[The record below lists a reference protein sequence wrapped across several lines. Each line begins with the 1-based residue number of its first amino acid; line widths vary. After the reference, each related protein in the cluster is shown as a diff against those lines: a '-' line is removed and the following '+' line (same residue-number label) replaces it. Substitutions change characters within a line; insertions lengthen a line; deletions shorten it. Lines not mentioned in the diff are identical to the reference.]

1 VVDPGFHDWGY
12 FSDQDANLWGR
23 EILEDPAGQKFR
35 EGLNE
40 VEVAA
45 VADVHSQDR
54 DLGIVERVLNGIRP
68 GGLGRIDPQLDI
80 NGKPLLDGPL
90 FGSNSD
96 IRDAVNG
103 GKENFVHR
111 NLRMKIENGLVI
123 ND

>member
-1 VVDPGFHDWGY
+1 VVDPRFHDWGY
-12 FSDQDANLWGR
+12 FSDQDTDLWGT

-35 EGLNE
+35 QGLNKM
-40 VEVAA
+40 VVAA
-45 VADVHSQDR
+45 VADLHNQDG
-54 DLGIVERVLNGIRP
+54 DLGIVERILNGIRP

-90 FGSNSD
+90 FRSNSD

-103 GKENFVHR
+103 VKENFVHM
-111 NLRMKIENGLVI
+111 NLWMKIENWLVI

>member
-1 VVDPGFHDWGY
+1 VVDPRFHDWGY
-12 FSDQDANLWGR
+12 FSDQDANLWVT

-40 VEVAA
+40 VKVAA
-45 VADVHSQDR
+45 VANLHNQYG
-54 DLGIVERVLNGIRP
+54 DLGIVERILNGIRP

-80 NGKPLLDGPL
+80 NGKSLLDGPL

-103 GKENFVHR
+103 GKENFVHM
-111 NLRMKIENGLVI
+111 NVRMKIENWLVI